1 MVPSKDGD
9 IPDLAICIPD
19 EITQAAPAVESVTGA
34 TLEASKCVGAGAA
47 EEIDPWVDVVGSVDI
62 WAAVDAVVGIDI
74 CAEDDAVEEIAE
86 AFGGVKAQEAA
97 PAVVEHA
104 VTAADFIT
112 AGTFG
117 SICLVCV

>member
-1 MVPSKDGD
+1 MASAAVG
-9 IPDLAICIPD
+9 IPGCTED
-19 EITQAAPAVESVTGA
+19 
-34 TLEASKCVGAGAA
+34 
-47 EEIDPWVDVVGSVDI
+47 DVIGRIDI
-62 WAAVDAVVGIDI
+62 WAAVDALVGFDI

-97 PAVVEHA
+97 PAAVEHT
-104 VTAADFIT
+104 VPAADFIA